1 MVESIG
7 TRLTAGVPLGG
18 VRGVTE
24 TPSSTAAAVS
34 AVSAP
39 PPVTPSIGQ
48 LAKDMA
54 AAPPVDTDRVAEIKQ
69 AIKDGRYPIMPAR
82 IADSLIAVRLEWR
95 STNEPA

>member
-7 TRLTAGVPLGG
+7 TRLTGVSLGG
-18 VRGVTE
+18 VRNVAE

-34 AVSAP
+34 AAAATTP
-39 PPVTPSIGQ
+39 TTPSIGQ

-54 AAPPVDTDRVAEIKQ
+54 ASAPVDTDRVATIKQ

-82 IADSLIAVRLEWR
+82 IADSLIALRLEWK
-95 STNEPA
+95 SN